1 MPLERNSITEGV
13 IWKQILA
20 FFMPILL
27 GTFFQQLYNTVDAII
42 VGQFL
47 GKEALA
53 AVGGGTG
60 TAIGLLIGF
69 FTGLA
74 SGASVVIS
82 QYYGAKDEERIA
94 ASMHTAISLSLVSAA
109 MITVLGLIFSEPLLV
124 AIGTPDDILPLA
136 SRYMRIY
143 FGGSVFVVLY
153 NMGAGIFRAFGD
165 SRRPFLFLL
174 AGCIVNIVLDII
186 LVPLLHVDGAAYAT
200 VASQAVS
207 VVLVIRS
214 LRRRSGPTRLIYSSI
229 RFDRPILINML
240 RIGLPAGIQST
251 MYTISNLIIQASIN
265 SFGTDT
271 AAAWAAYSKLDQFF
285 WMIVNSF
292 GIAITTFVGQNYG
305 AGRID
310 RARKG
315 VRECLA
321 MGIGSSI
328 VMTFLFF
335 LAGDLGLRLFTSD
348 QAVIGIGVSIIHM
361 IAPWFVSFFPIE
373 LLSGAIRGAGKSLI
387 PTIIMIFGVCVL
399 RIIWIFLASALIPTL
414 GGVLAAYPITWVL
427 TSVLFI
433 IYYAKGDIYT
443 YKGF

>member
-433 IYYAKGDIYT
+433 IYYAKGEIYT
-443 YKGF
+443 